1 MNLVRCEK
9 KKCAWQT
16 VRAVAEGAEQ
26 GRGVL
31 RREHP
36 APRAPCALCPTPR
49 LSLPGWL
56 QGSTF
61 SPSCCRCIL
70 GPALGEALPQLVPI
84 LRSCLQP
91 ARDPAMRLKLFSTLT
106 GVLLGAPETVDSQG

>member
-1 MNLVRCEK
+1 MYEEK
-9 KKCAWQT
+9 VHMAN
-16 VRAVAEGAEQ
+16 RAMAEVGGGGWPMVSYAES
-26 GRGVL
+26 VP
-31 RREHP
+31 P
-36 APRAPCALCPTPR
+36 ATPR
-49 LSLPGWL
+49 MPPLAARAA
-56 QGSTF
+56 QGSSF
-61 SPSCCRCIL
+61 PSSCHACLL

>member
-1 MNLVRCEK
+1 MASYAESILPAMPCVPPLVAR
-9 KKCAWQT
+9 
-16 VRAVAEGAEQ
+16 VA
-26 GRGVL
+26 
-31 RREHP
+31 
-36 APRAPCALCPTPR
+36 
-49 LSLPGWL
+49 

-61 SPSCCRCIL
+61 PSSCHACLL

-106 GVLLGAPETVDSQG
+106 GVLLEAPETVDSQG

>member
-1 MNLVRCEK
+1 M
-9 KKCAWQT
+9 AH
-16 VRAVAEGAEQ
+16 
-26 GRGVL
+26 GVL
-31 RREHP
+31 CRERP
-36 APRAPCALCPTPR
+36 ARHAPHAARAA
-49 LSLPGWL
+49 
-56 QGSTF
+56 QGSSF
-61 SPSCCRCIL
+61 PSSCHACLL